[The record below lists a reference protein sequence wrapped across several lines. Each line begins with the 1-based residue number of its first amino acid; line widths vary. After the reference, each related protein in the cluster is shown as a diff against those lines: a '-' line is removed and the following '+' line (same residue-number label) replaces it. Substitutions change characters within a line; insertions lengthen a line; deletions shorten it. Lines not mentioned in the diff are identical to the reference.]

1 MADLATHIN
10 VLDKICGINKL
21 FMAPE
26 CFDKN
31 EKITYK
37 ADIYSLG
44 VIIYLIIAWDL

>member
-10 VLDKICGINKL
+10 VLDKICGISKF

>member
-1 MADLATHIN
+1 MHDLATHIK
-10 VLDKICGINKL
+10 VTDKICGISKL

-26 CFDKN
+26 CFETT